1 MAAFTTIATGVGL
14 ATTAGST
21 FMSFKQANDARDA
34 QQKAEEKAGEL
45 LADARKK
52 LGVNVF
58 DATSLP
64 KEPYMTAFQQGQVAA
79 QAGIEAGQQGDPR
92 GVGATVGRTLM
103 AQQQANQQTRAD
115 MSKELYNIQATQLEE
130 DARLR
135 DMQAQLDLQASQGA
149 SLAARD
155 ANAARNQAL
164 AQGMQGIASL
174 GGQVA
179 SLAPLYEKTQ
189 GSRALGKAL
198 RRNDDLQAGLAGKG
212 NLFGVNVSGVSDLSP
227 MEFEDFMLNNF
238 TPEQLKSIKLSKMGV
253 PQQILQT
260 PPSNSLDPFGV
271 QVQGGENFTPDIYY
285 NPYE

>member
-1 MAAFTTIATGVGL
+1 MAATTTAVLTAASL
-14 ATTAGST
+14 ATTAGSA

-135 DMQAQLDLQASQGA
+135 DMQAQLDLEEAQGA

-155 ANAARNQAL
+155 AEIARNQAL
-164 AQGMQGIASL
+164 AQGMQGIANL
-174 GGQVA
+174 GGQLS
-179 SLAPLYEKTQ
+179 SLAPLYEKTK

-198 RRNDDLQAGLAGKG
+198 RRNDDLQAGLSGQG
-212 NLFGVNVSGVSDLSP
+212 YLFGVDVSGLGNLSP

-238 TPEQLKSIKLSKMGV
+238 TPKQIRSLKRNK
-253 PQQILQT
+253 
-260 PPSNSLDPFGV
+260 
-271 QVQGGENFTPDIYY
+271 E
-285 NPYE
+285 